1 MDILASTLGNVD
13 VVCIVKRRWEGA
25 EKGKK
30 NDKRVSCALGAACL
44 LSLCLEFGPWWP
56 LPLSFAHR
64 LL

>member
-25 EKGKK
+25 EKEKK
-30 NDKRVSCALGAACL
+30 NDKRVSCALGAAFL

-56 LPLSFAHR
+56 LTLSFAHR